1 MFIRIQIMGGLL
13 LALVVLGFA
22 QGKSDFSGEWTMNR
36 QVSTL
41 SPAATRD
48 PAR

>member
-1 MFIRIQIMGGLL
+1 MSGLL
-13 LALVVLGFA
+13 LALAASGFT
-22 QGKSDFSGEWTMNR
+22 QGKPDFSGEWTMNR